1 MAKGESPATLR
12 DIYTLFH
19 VGAMSGLT
27 DEQLL
32 ALFMAR
38 ADRKASE
45 AAFAGL
51 MARHGAMVLGVCRR
65 SLSDPDDVAD
75 AFQATF
81 LVLVRKANTVRVE
94 GSIGRWLYGVSR
106 RVSVR
111 AKMAAVRRSARETG
125 EVELVA
131 APASDEARDDLRVVL
146 DEEIGRLPEKYRAAV
161 VLCDLGGLG
170 HDEAARQMGCP
181 VGTVK
186 SRLSRAREKLR
197 SRLIRRGIAPAA
209 VAMSGGA
216 ATAAPPAALMEASV
230 KAAMQYAAGPA
241 EVVAASAAV
250 INLTEGVLKAMFMN
264 KLRMITLTVIASLA
278 LATGVG
284 VVAQQAAA
292 PAPRGEPSGDRAKQG
307 AGLVKGADDTTRPRA
322 TPPDDPIQEEDGSFD
337 RIESLRLDI
346 EFLTKEVQTIERV
359 IGEYSDNII
368 YGNYN
373 KHTVTEGGFGGG
385 RPRLDENQIDSG
397 KERLKGLR
405 KDYLLKSKE
414 LRQKQRQL
422 DALQGREMRQGLD
435 ESPFGKRTGSDKK
448 GVKEGRPVATQPASS
463 DPPGISPDL
472 EKRLSRLEQR
482 LDQVLK
488 ALEDSKRERDR

>member
-1 MAKGESPATLR
+1 MAKGESPAILR

-27 DEQLL
+27 DGQLL

-65 SLSDPDDVAD
+65 ALSDPDDVAD

-81 LVLVRKANTVRVE
+81 LVLVRKAETVRVE
-94 GSIGRWLYGVSR
+94 DSLGRWLYGVSR

-111 AKMAAVRRSARETG
+111 AKMAAARRSAREVG
-125 EVELVA
+125 ELEFVA
-131 APASDEARDDLRVVL
+131 APASDEARDDLRVVM
-146 DEEIGRLPEKYRAAV
+146 DEEIGRLPERYRAAV

-216 ATAAPPAALMEASV
+216 ASAAPPAALMEASV

-264 KLRMITLTVIASLA
+264 KLRMVAVTVMASLA

-284 VVAQQAAA
+284 VVAQQAAG
-292 PAPRGEPSGDRAKQG
+292 PAPQGEPNGARAEKGDG
-307 AGLVKGADDTTRPRA
+307 VVKGADDPARPRA
-322 TPPDDPIQEEDGSFD
+322 TPPDDSAQEEDDSFD
-337 RIESLRLDI
+337 RIESLRIDVEI
-346 EFLTKEVQTIERV
+346 LTVEVEGLKNLITQVPKNIIDSQYNISGPQTSSKDRE
-359 IGEYSDNII
+359 EYSS
-368 YGNYN
+368 
-373 KHTVTEGGFGGG
+373 
-385 RPRLDENQIDSG
+385 L
-397 KERLKGLR
+397 LKVKLTNLR
-405 KDYLLKSKE
+405 NDYLEKARE
-414 LRQKQRQL
+414 LRRKQRQL
-422 DALQGREMRQGLD
+422 DELRGITHLTVRFADSKPGGE
-435 ESPFGKRTGSDKK
+435 
-448 GVKEGRPVATQPASS
+448 RPVATQPTPSVT
-463 DPPGISPDL
+463 PGISPDL

-488 ALEDSKRERDR
+488 ALEDSNRERDR